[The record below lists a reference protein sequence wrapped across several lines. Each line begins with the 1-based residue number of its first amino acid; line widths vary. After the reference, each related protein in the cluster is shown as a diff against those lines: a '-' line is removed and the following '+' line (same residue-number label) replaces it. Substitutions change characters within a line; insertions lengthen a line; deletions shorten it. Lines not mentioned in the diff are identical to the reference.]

1 MLRLK
6 LRQRDLLI
14 EKLPDVAN
22 LTAASTFFGQLLTDR
37 PFSFV
42 VALTGVAA
50 SILLWSYA
58 LLIAREDAR

>member
-14 EKLPDVAN
+14 EKVPDVAN

-37 PFSFV
+37 PFSLA

-50 SILLWSYA
+50 SILLWSCA
-58 LLIAREDAR
+58 LLLAGEDVR